1 MKLDKGNDSLCSQP
15 IQSLFDLAKTISAIQ
30 FKHHMRVE
38 DAEVDIATVASIS
51 ALPWTV
57 QILIAGS
64 DLEVMLRMHFSMDS
78 AEKMLANR
86 TGDLSATQNLALDL
100 IRELSN
106 LISGRIKAL
115 FESAGILMA
124 QGLPFVLEGLT
135 SASIFPLTEISA
147 PTCIWSLTS
156 KSVGQLVCSMT
167 VVIENPS
174 VTSIIANVSLEELPD
189 TGEVELF

>member
-1 MKLDKGNDSLCSQP
+1 MDKGNHSFSPNP
-15 IQSLFDLAKTISAIQ
+15 IESLFDLAKTISAVQ

-38 DAEVDIATVASIS
+38 DAEVSVATVASIS
-51 ALPWTV
+51 AMPWTV

-64 DLEVMLRMHFSMDS
+64 DLEVMLRLHFSMDS

-86 TGDLSATQNLALDL
+86 SADISVTQNLTLDL

-135 SASIFPLTEISA
+135 SESIFPLTEAST
-147 PTCIWSLTS
+147 PTCIWSLRS
-156 KSVGQLVCSMT
+156 KSVGQLICSMT

-174 VTSIIANVSLEELPD
+174 VIPIIANVSLDELPD